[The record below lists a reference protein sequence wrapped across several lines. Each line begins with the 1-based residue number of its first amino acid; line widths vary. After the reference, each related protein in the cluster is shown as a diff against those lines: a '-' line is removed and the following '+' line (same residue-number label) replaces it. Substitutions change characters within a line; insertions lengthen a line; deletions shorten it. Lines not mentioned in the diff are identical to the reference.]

1 MATKT
6 IHQIVDDNGQCT
18 AAANS
23 SPGCFALNAT
33 EVQVDDYSKV
43 APDGSGLEWGPMFSS
58 PEAGNAV
65 EFYTTGSEYF
75 SKVAA
80 AISGATSSV
89 FITGW
94 QINHDVA
101 LVGQKTLFHCLHDAL
116 KNGATVYVMPWL
128 APPGPVDTGYMMTL
142 LALYHLNSAPDVK
155 GRAHCLPAPTQNDQE
170 TAGILFSHHQKQV
183 VIDNKRAF
191 VGGMDLAYGR
201 RDDANFSLKADGRSL
216 NELYSPCVP
225 AIHKLSNVEMQNCVT
240 IAELLAAAF
249 TRGWKRD
256 VTTFFTSPS
265 EGAVAHGL
273 DFADATSEKVKGVAG
288 FIEDAWNN
296 IGLLDAIT
304 GPIQDAKMD
313 AAQWAS
319 RWAWAQLDSTIQAQL
334 IKLRDAGSAN
344 AASAISVVLGWING
358 VDLSCV
364 PPQMVGEVSRLMLA
378 LVYGVM
384 AGINASVDNK
394 PEHYARL
401 FEKVRAVP
409 AGAMTRDAAVQP
421 RMPWQDVHC
430 SIEGPSVF
438 DLSQNFI
445 RRWNGT
451 ANLFEQSFARYRD
464 PLATKLLK
472 AAGLTLPISTPK
484 APRIQAGH
492 VAARNTAE
500 KGRCWVQVLRSASRQ
515 MQKDEAAARGER
527 QAPARA
533 QNNCL
538 KAMLKAIS
546 GAQKFIYI
554 EGQFFQSAHGK
565 YGATSEVHSGPMAAL
580 LNLRRTPGVAKF
592 EEMLEIKGVEPKH
605 ILSRMRWAKV
615 DDVLKEA
622 KGPEFMNDLHTVLK
636 NLATVE
642 VMRLLGKPQS
652 SLKNPLGKALVNRI
666 AQAISD
672 GLPFHV
678 YIVLPVHPEGTL
690 DTLNIM
696 SQIHLTMQ
704 SLVFGE
710 HSLVNGV
717 RRAILIDRYRK
728 AKKIGTAEAKVLVD
742 AMEVEDL
749 VREVR
754 HEWQQY
760 LTLLNLRNWDT
771 LGGKPVTEQIYVH
784 SKLLIADDRV
794 AVLGSANIN
803 DRSMLGDRD
812 SELAVVVRDDTPKMV
827 KLDGVNTEQVGAAVQ
842 KLRRDLW
849 EKHFGL
855 KSANRKAPALASSA
869 ILDSPAAPA
878 TWKAIQA
885 RAQQNADVY
894 DDAFWFIPRTGA
906 HPSVQ
911 PKEPADKEPGPPPS
925 SLWPTWK
932 YVTYLNHAQ
941 GGQLLYRMPF
951 DPLFWREA
959 ERNEAT
965 NSWNVSKS
973 ATAAL
978 APTTTPVD
986 GAIQG
991 FIVALPINWTGR
1003 ENNLSIKTHII
1014 SIADRGNAPGNPLD
1028 ADAAT
1033 QQTIVG
1039 SADGGAKESVV

>member
-23 SPGCFALNAT
+23 SPGCFAHNAT
-33 EVQVDDYSKV
+33 DIQVDGYGQV
-43 APDGSGLEWGPMFSS
+43 TPDGSALDWGPLFSS
-58 PEAGNAV
+58 PEAGNLV
-65 EFYTTGSEYF
+65 DFYTTGNDYF
-75 SKVAA
+75 TNVAK
-80 AISGATSSV
+80 AISEASSSV

-94 QINHDVA
+94 QVNHDVQ
-101 LVGQKTLFHCLHDAL
+101 LVGDKTLFHCLLDAM
-116 KNGATVYVMPWL
+116 KKGAAVYVMPWM
-128 APPGPVDTGYMMTL
+128 APPGPVDTGYLMTM
-142 LALYHLNSAPDVK
+142 LAVYHLNAAPDVK
-155 GRAHCLPAPTQNDQE
+155 GRAHCLPAPTQSDQS
-170 TAGILFSHHQKQV
+170 TLSIVFSHHQKLV
-183 VIDNKRAF
+183 VVDNKRAF
-191 VGGMDLAYGR
+191 VGGIDLAYGR
-201 RDDANFSLKADGRSL
+201 RDDNNFGLKANGRSL

-240 IAELLAAAF
+240 MAELLAAAF
-249 TRGWKRD
+249 TRGWKRSA
-256 VTTFFTSPS
+256 TTFLTSPS
-265 EGAVAHGL
+265 EGVFAHGL
-273 DFADATSEKVKGVAG
+273 DAAGAALEEVKGVAG
-288 FIEDAWNN
+288 FIADAWNN
-296 IGLLDAIT
+296 VGLLDAIT

-319 RWAWAQLDSTIQAQL
+319 RWAWSQLDPTIQAQL
-334 IKLRDAGSAN
+334 LKLRDTGGAN
-344 AASAISVVLGWING
+344 AASAISIVLAWING
-358 VDLSCV
+358 IELSAI
-364 PPQMVGEVSRLMLA
+364 PPQMVSEASRLMHA
-378 LVYGVM
+378 VVYGVM
-384 AGINASVDNK
+384 AGINSAVDNK
-394 PEHYARL
+394 PEHYERL

-409 AGAMTRDAAVQP
+409 AGAVVRDASVQP

-430 SIEGPSVF
+430 SIKGPSVF
-438 DLSQNFI
+438 DLSQNFV
-445 RRWNGT
+445 RRWNS
-451 ANLFEQSFARYRD
+451 AAHLFEQSFARYRD
-464 PLATKLLK
+464 PLVTKLLK
-472 AAGLTLPISTPK
+472 ASGLTLPVSTPK
-484 APRIQAGH
+484 APRIAAAH
-492 VAARNTAE
+492 VPVRDTAE

-515 MQKDEAAARGER
+515 LQKDEAAAMGKRE
-527 QAPARA
+527 APARA

-605 ILSRMRWAKV
+605 ILGRMRWAKV

-622 KGPEFMNDLHTVLK
+622 KGPEFMHDLHTVLK

-642 VMRLLGKPQS
+642 VMRMLGKPQS

-666 AQAISD
+666 TQAIDD

-696 SQIHLTMQ
+696 SQIHLTMH

-728 AKKIGTAEAKVLVD
+728 AKKVGTAEAKVMVD
-742 AMEVEDL
+742 ALEVREL
-749 VREVR
+749 VREV
-754 HEWQQY
+754 ETDWQQY

-784 SKLLIADDRV
+784 SKLLVADDRV

-803 DRSMLGDRD
+803 DRSLLGDRD

-827 KLDGVNTEQVGAAVQ
+827 KLDGVNTEQVGEAVQ
-842 KLRRDLW
+842 RLRRDLW

-855 KSANRKAPALASSA
+855 KSSNRRAGGLSSGA

-878 TWKAIQA
+878 TWKAIQERAADNA
-885 RAQQNADVY
+885 RAYEA
-894 DDAFWFIPRTGA
+894 AFWFIPRTGA

-911 PKEPADKEPGPPPS
+911 PKETALDKEPGPPPG

-941 GGQLLYRMPF
+941 GGKLLYRMPF

-959 ERNEAT
+959 ERDDTT
-965 NSWNVSKS
+965 NSWNVSKDVASGIAPVS
-973 ATAAL
+973 A
-978 APTTTPVD
+978 PV
-986 GAIQG
+986 GIEG
-991 FIVALPINWTGR
+991 FIVALPTNWTGR
-1003 ENNLSIKTHII
+1003 ENNLSIRTHIGSLANNEVLPGSPADSAHPTRQAAMGSPAQRPE
-1014 SIADRGNAPGNPLD
+1014 SIA
-1028 ADAAT
+1028 
-1033 QQTIVG
+1033 
-1039 SADGGAKESVV
+1039 